1 MTGVQTCA
9 LPILPNG
16 SGLLETQ
23 NAGGGPHGHPG
34 RRVDFGA
41 FGVRAQS
48 PNTIQDPLLKEPYVD
63 VDEWRSEPV
72 RHRYVHGG
80 FKGTEARFSIY
91 FPPKEQ

>member
-1 MTGVQTCA
+1 MTRRNVPRAPQNHRSAMSRCLAGLTV
-9 LPILPNG
+9 ILAA
-16 SGLLETQ
+16 GLIS
-23 NAGGGPHGHPG
+23 
-34 RRVDFGA
+34 GA